1 MKEKMAK
8 FLQEL
13 YSNLG
18 LPKSTI
24 ESVAGF
30 AIIGLQESATDDE
43 IKARA
48 SEESVKTMLQSFQS
62 DLDRARSGKGGNK
75 GGNDP
80 EPPAN
85 PPQQEPKEEKDG
97 DVPEWVRTMMEKQNE
112 TISKLS
118 KKIDGMEKGAAQK
131 SYEDRVNA
139 ILAEYKLSADVSAL
153 CKMGLSADMDDAKI
167 RETIG
172 KNVKTL
178 QDAGAVVGGGSTVD
192 VHAQEQAHKAEL
204 DADAKEFLAKVK
216 AEQEQQGNL

>member
-62 DLDRARSGKGGNK
+62 DLDRARSGKGKNK
-75 GGNDP
+75 GEDDP
-80 EPPAN
+80 DPAN
-85 PPQQEPKEEKDG
+85 PPKKEPEEKKDD

-118 KKIDGMEKGAAQK
+118 EKIDGMEKGAAQK

-139 ILAEYKLSADVSAL
+139 ILAEHKLSADVSAL

-178 QDAGAVVGGGSTVD
+178 QAAGAVVGGYSTVD
-192 VHAQEQAHKAEL
+192 VHAKEEARKAEL
-204 DADAKEFLAKVK
+204 DADAKAYVERLK
-216 AEQEQQGNL
+216 AQNKQNGL

>member
-30 AIIGLQESATDDE
+30 AIIGLAETATDDE

-85 PPQQEPKEEKDG
+85 PKNEPQGGENK
-97 DVPEWVRTMMEKQNE
+97 DVPEWVKTMMEQQNA
-112 TISKLS
+112 TIAKLTE
-118 KKIDGMEKGAAQK
+118 KIDGMEKGAAQK

-216 AEQEQQGNL
+216 AEQEQQSNL

>member
-30 AIIGLQESATDDE
+30 AIIGLAETATDDE

-48 SEESVKTMLQSFQS
+48 SEDSVKTMLQSFQS

-80 EPPAN
+80 EPSTD
-85 PPQQEPKEEKDG
+85 PQTKPGEKKDG
-97 DVPEWVRTMMEKQNE
+97 DVPEWVKTMMEKQNE

-118 KKIDGMEKGAAQK
+118 EKIDGMEKGAAQK
-131 SYEDRVNA
+131 SYDDRVNA

-216 AEQEQQGNL
+216 AEQEQQSNL